1 MTKEP
6 KLDRAKRQIPEWS
19 VYDNEVEA
27 LATRLAQAK
36 ENASKRTAGTG
47 SSDGASNKRDEL

>member
-27 LATRLAQAK
+27 LAMRLAQAK
-36 ENASKRTAGTG
+36 QNASKGTTGTG
-47 SSDGASNKRDEL
+47 SNKRDEL

>member
-19 VYDNEVEA
+19 VYDNEVSA
-27 LATRLAQAK
+27 LAAEVAAAKAK
-36 ENASKRTAGTG
+36 EAKNTSG
-47 SSDGASNKRDEL
+47 SARDEL